1 MIISRGENAGDAGG
15 TRTDDDEQ
23 SEMQNGIAVFL
34 HGIGIEARKDR
45 HLRAD
50 RESLF
55 LGRKTVASS
64 HGTLDKLLISC
75 PALLFCC
82 YFSC

>member
-1 MIISRGENAGDAGG
+1 MSPSQEQECKGEVFPNAERHVWMSGMIISRGENAGDAGG

-50 RESLF
+50 QESLF
-55 LGRKTVASS
+55 LG
-64 HGTLDKLLISC
+64 
-75 PALLFCC
+75 
-82 YFSC
+82 